1 MHLSPHTRND
11 RGVVAIEFVIV
22 FPFLL
27 LILFAIVVMGGY
39 MSAKTRLTGTVRDA
53 ARAYALCTPG
63 QCPLPYT
70 RPAGVT
76 ITPTGTCPPRSD
88 PNFNTTNITVHG
100 QTTFTQT
107 SIIGM
112 GDQTIREDV
121 TVRCGG

>member
-1 MHLSPHTRND
+1 MRLSPHIRSD

-39 MSAKTRLTGTVRDA
+39 MSAKTRLTGAVRDA
-53 ARAYALCTPG
+53 ARAGALS
-63 QCPLPYT
+63 LPYT
-70 RPAGVT
+70 PPAGVS
-76 ITPTGTCPPRSD
+76 ITQTGTCPPRSD
-88 PNFNTTNITVHG
+88 PTFNTATIQVRG
-100 QTTFTQT
+100 QTTFSQT

-112 GDQTIREDV
+112 GVQTIKEPSSGDV

>member
-1 MHLSPHTRND
+1 MRFLPHTRDD

-39 MSAKTRLTGTVRDA
+39 MSTKTRLTGAVRDA
-53 ARAYALCTPG
+53 ARAGALS
-63 QCPLPYT
+63 LPYT
-70 RPAGVT
+70 APDGVS
-76 ITPTGTCPPRSD
+76 ITQTGSCPPRTD
-88 PNFNTTNITVHG
+88 PTFNTATIKVRG
-100 QTTFTQT
+100 ETTFTQT

-112 GDQTIREDV
+112 GAMTIKEPTTGDV

>member
-1 MHLSPHTRND
+1 MRLSPHTRSD

-39 MSAKTRLTGTVRDA
+39 MSAKIQLTGAIRDA
-53 ARAYALCTPG
+53 ARAGALAVTP
-63 QCPLPYT
+63 PTP
-70 RPAGVT
+70 PAGDT
-76 ITPTGTCPPRSD
+76 ITQTGTCLLHTD
-88 PNFNTTNITVHG
+88 PNFNPNATITVHG
-100 QTTFTQT
+100 QKTFTQT

-112 GDQTIREDV
+112 GNQTITGDV

>member
-1 MHLSPHTRND
+1 MVHTMPFSRRTQDD

-39 MSAKTRLTGTVRDA
+39 MSSKTRLTGAVRA
-53 ARAYALCTPG
+53 AIRPHALS
-63 QCPLPYT
+63 QPYT
-70 RPAGVT
+70 PPPGMT
-76 ITPTGTCPPRSD
+76 ITPTGTCRPRTD
-88 PNFNTTNITVHG
+88 PLFDPMATIKVHG
-100 QTTFTQT
+100 ETTFTQT

-112 GDQTIREDV
+112 GSQIIKEDV

>member
-1 MHLSPHTRND
+1 MRLSPHTRND
-11 RGVVAIEFVIV
+11 RGIAAIEFVIV

-39 MSAKTRLTGTVRDA
+39 MSAKTRLIGAVRDA
-53 ARAYALCTPG
+53 GRAAALS
-63 QCPLPYT
+63 QPLPT
-70 RPAGVT
+70 PPAGDI
-76 ITPTGTCPPRSD
+76 ITPSGPCPARSD
-88 PNFNTTNITVHG
+88 PTFNTTNITVHG

-112 GDQTIREDV
+112 SNQTITADV